1 MDRAGTVRQNVDLPD
16 CISADVVADDVTTR
30 FSCVATCSGHVTGKA
45 TRGIG
50 DTGRRQDHTSRTDRG
65 GSLDVLA
72 QASTRGRG
80 DTLGG
85 GVRSRTWAGGAIVV
99 TARVY
104 SRST

>member
-1 MDRAGTVRQNVDLPD
+1 M
-16 CISADVVADDVTTR
+16 
-30 FSCVATCSGHVTGKA
+30 
-45 TRGIG
+45 TRGG
-50 DTGRRQDHTSRTDRG
+50 DRITPHAPTG